1 MNKVISVTNLSKTYE
16 YSKRDA
22 GFAASLRSL
31 FFKKKL
37 YRKAVKKVSFEI
49 AQGELV
55 GFLGP
60 NGAGKTT
67 TLKMISGIMYP
78 TSGEVK
84 LLGHNPIKRN
94 PEMQKQFGIVM
105 GNKNQLWWELPAT
118 DTFLLNKEIYG
129 LSDTAYKKN
138 LQELSEMLDL
148 GEVINIPVRKLSLG
162 QRMKC
167 ELVASL
173 LHAPKVLLLDEP
185 TLGLD
190 VTAQK
195 SIREFIKRY
204 NEEKKTTIILTSHY
218 MDDIRELAKRVIV
231 IHSGE
236 MVYDGGLQAL
246 VTKYAPY
253 KVLKL
258 KFEQNNI
265 PVSEAEKFGTVIHRD
280 AESITI
286 RVPREKA
293 KQQASTILTSSLPI
307 SDIDI
312 SEPEV
317 EDVIREVFQKGV
329 KK

>member
-1 MNKVISVTNLSKTYE
+1 MNKVITVKNLSKTYE
-16 YSKRDA
+16 YSKKDP
-22 GFAASLRSL
+22 GFVASLKSL
-31 FFKKKL
+31 FHKKKL
-37 YRKAVKKVSFEI
+37 YRKAVKKISFDIGE
-49 AQGELV
+49 GELV

-60 NGAGKTT
+60 NGAGKTS

-78 TSGEVK
+78 SSGEVR
-84 LLGHNPIKRN
+84 LLGRDPVKRN

-118 DTFLLNKEIYG
+118 DTFLLNKEIYSI
-129 LSDTAYKKN
+129 SDVDYTKN
-138 LQELSEMLDL
+138 LSELSEMLDL
-148 GEVINIPVRKLSLG
+148 EDIINVPVRKLSLG

-236 MVYDGGLQAL
+236 VVYDGKLQSL
-246 VTKYAPY
+246 VSRYAPY
-253 KVLKL
+253 KVLKV
-258 KFEQNNI
+258 KFKEGAVSAHEVEQ
-265 PVSEAEKFGTVIHRD
+265 FGTIIHQD
-280 AESITI
+280 AESITL
-286 RVPREKA
+286 RVDRENVKR
-293 KQQASTILTSSLPI
+293 QASEVLTSTLPI
-307 SDIDI
+307 DDIDI